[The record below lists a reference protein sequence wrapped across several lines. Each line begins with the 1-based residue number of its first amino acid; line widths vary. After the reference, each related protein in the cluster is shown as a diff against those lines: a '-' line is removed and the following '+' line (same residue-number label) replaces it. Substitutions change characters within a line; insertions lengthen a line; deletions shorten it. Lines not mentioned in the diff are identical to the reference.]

1 VKIMSKYLQKRFV
14 LSEQGGKDL
23 ARAAVACAL
32 TNIGFILPMSLFVL
46 LLGQLLSPILG
57 HSAPQLGLLGYIGL
71 SILFLILI
79 FIFEYNQYNATFLAS
94 YKESANMRIRLAE
107 KLRKIPLSFFGKRDL
122 SDLTTTIMGDCAWM
136 ETAFSHFIPELIGA
150 FISTAF
156 IGLSLMV
163 LDFRMGMS
171 MLWVVPVA
179 FLLSVGIRP
188 FIDKM
193 EREQKGKILVASD
206 GIQECIENIQ
216 DIKANNQ
223 RDDYLNGLCKKLK
236 DVESDTIK
244 MEVING
250 ILVTSSQMILKIGM
264 ATTVLCGSMLLSQK
278 KIGFMPFLIFMI
290 AATRIYGP
298 LIGCLN
304 NLSAVFSTMLRVERM
319 RAIEEQHVQTGTE
332 DTSYEGYDIVF
343 DHVGFSYHKGEP
355 VLKDVSFQA
364 VQGQVT
370 ALVGP
375 SGGGKSTA
383 ARLAARFWDLDKGR
397 ITIGGIDVSSV
408 DPESL
413 LENFSVV
420 FQDVVLFNNTIMENI
435 RIGRKA
441 ATDQEVMAAAKAA
454 RCEDFINRL
463 PNGYD
468 TRIGENGSVLS
479 GGERQRLSIARAL
492 LKDAPIILLD
502 EATASLDVENESM
515 VQGAISNLV
524 HNKTVLIIAHR
535 MRTVAKADRIV
546 VLKDGLVA
554 EQGSPKELY
563 ERKGIYRHM
572 LDLQSQSQSWTIS

>member
-1 VKIMSKYLQKRFV
+1 MSKYLQRIFA

-23 ARAAVACAL
+23 AKASLACAL

-46 LLGQLLSPILG
+46 LLDQLLSPVLG
-57 HSAPQLGLLGYIGL
+57 KEGHQMGLLGYVAL
-71 SILFLILI
+71 SILFLLLI
-79 FIFEYNQYNATFLAS
+79 FILQYNQYNKTFLSS
-94 YKESANMRIRLAE
+94 YKESANMRIHLAE

-150 FISTAF
+150 FVSTAF

-163 LDFRMGMS
+163 LDWKMGLS

-179 FLLSVGIRP
+179 FLLSAGIRP
-188 FIDKM
+188 FIDRL
-193 EREQKGKILVASD
+193 ERKQRGELLIASD
-206 GIQECIENIQ
+206 GIQECIDNIQ

-223 RDDYLNGLCKKLK
+223 REDYLHGLCRKL
-236 DVESDTIK
+236 VVAESNTIAV
-244 MEVING
+244 EVING
-250 ILVTSSQMILKIGM
+250 VLVTSSQMILKIGM
-264 ATTVLCGSMLLSQK
+264 ATTVLCGSYLLSQQ
-278 KIGFMPFLIFMI
+278 KISLMTFMIFMI

-298 LIGCLN
+298 LIGCLS

-319 RAIEEQHVQTGTE
+319 RSIDEQEVQTGE
-332 DTSYEGYDIVF
+332 EEISYDGFDIAF
-343 DHVGFSYHKGEP
+343 DHVGFSYNKGEP
-355 VLKDVSFQA
+355 VLRDVSFQA
-364 VQGQVT
+364 AQGQVT

-383 ARLAARFWDLDKGR
+383 ARLAARFWDLNGGN
-397 ITIGGIDVSSV
+397 ITIGGIDVSTV

-413 LENFSVV
+413 LKNFSVV

-435 RIGRKA
+435 RIGRKDA
-441 ATDQEVMAAAKAA
+441 SDQEVIEAAKAA
-454 RCEDFINRL
+454 RCDDFISRL
-463 PNGYD
+463 PKGYD

-524 HNKTVLIIAHR
+524 RNKTVLIIAHR
-535 MRTVAKADRIV
+535 MRTVAKADRII

-563 ERKGIYRHM
+563 ERNGIYRHM
-572 LDLQSQSQSWTIS
+572 HDLQSQSQDWTLS

>member
-1 VKIMSKYLQKRFV
+1 MSKYLQRIFA

-23 ARAAVACAL
+23 AKASAACAL

-46 LLGQLLSPILG
+46 LLNQLLSPVLG
-57 HSAPQLGLLGYIGL
+57 KDGHQMGLLGYAAL
-71 SILFLILI
+71 SILFLLLI
-79 FIFEYNQYNATFLAS
+79 FILQYNQYNKTFLSS
-94 YKESANMRIRLAE
+94 YKESANMRIHLGE

-163 LDFRMGMS
+163 LDWKMGLS

-179 FLLSVGIRP
+179 FLLSAGIRP
-188 FIDKM
+188 FIDRL
-193 EREQKGKILVASD
+193 ERKQKGELLIASD

-216 DIKANNQ
+216 DIKSNNQ
-223 RDDYLNGLCKKLK
+223 REDYLHGLCKKL
-236 DVESDTIK
+236 VVAESNTIAV
-244 MEVING
+244 EVING
-250 ILVTSSQMILKIGM
+250 VLVTSSQMILKIGM
-264 ATTVLCGSMLLSQK
+264 ATTVLCGSYLLSQQ
-278 KIGFMPFLIFMI
+278 KISLMAFMIFMI

-298 LIGCLN
+298 LIGCLS

-319 RAIEEQHVQTGTE
+319 RAIDEQEVQMGVEEI
-332 DTSYEGYDIVF
+332 SYDGFDIAF
-343 DHVGFSYHKGEP
+343 DHVRFSYNKGEP

-364 VQGQVT
+364 AQGQVT

-383 ARLAARFWDLDKGR
+383 ARLAARFWDLNGGN
-397 ITIGGIDVSSV
+397 ITIGGVDVSTV

-413 LENFSVV
+413 LKNFSVV
-420 FQDVVLFNNTIMENI
+420 FQEVVLFNNTIMENI
-435 RIGRKA
+435 RIGRKDA
-441 ATDQEVMAAAKAA
+441 SDQEVIEAAKAA
-454 RCEDFINRL
+454 RCDDFISRL
-463 PNGYD
+463 PKGYD

-524 HNKTVLIIAHR
+524 RNKTVLIIAHR
-535 MRTVAKADRIV
+535 MRTVAKADRII
-546 VLKDGLVA
+546 VLKDGRVA
-554 EQGSPKELY
+554 EQGSPMELY
-563 ERKGIYRHM
+563 ERNGIYRHM
-572 LDLQSQSQSWTIS
+572 HDLQSQSQDWTLS

>member
-1 VKIMSKYLQKRFV
+1 MSKYFQRLFA

-23 ARAAVACAL
+23 KKAAIACAL

-46 LLGQLLSPILG
+46 LLDQLLSPILG
-57 HSAPQLGLLGYIGL
+57 KEGCQLGIWEYVGL
-71 SILFLILI
+71 SVLFLILI
-79 FIFEYNQYNATFLAS
+79 FLVEYNQYNATFLAS
-94 YKESANMRIRLAE
+94 YKESANMRIQLAE

-150 FISTAF
+150 FVSTAF
-156 IGLSLMV
+156 IGLSLLS
-163 LDFRMGMS
+163 LDWRMGLS

-179 FLLSVGIRP
+179 FLLSAGIRP
-188 FIDKM
+188 LVDWL
-193 EREQKGKILVASD
+193 ERKQRGKLLVASD

-223 RDDYLNGLCKKLK
+223 REEYLYGLSKKL
-236 DVESDTIK
+236 VEAESLTIK
-244 MEVING
+244 MEIMNG

-264 ATTVLCGSMLLSQK
+264 ATTVLCGSILLAQK
-278 KIGFMPFLIFMI
+278 QIGLMTFLIFMI

-319 RAIEEQHVQTGTE
+319 REIEEQEVQTGIE
-332 DTSYEGYDIVF
+332 DAFYEGYDITF
-343 DHVGFSYHKGEP
+343 DHVGFSYHKDEP
-355 VLKDVSFQA
+355 VLRDVSFQA
-364 VQGQVT
+364 AQGQIT

-375 SGGGKSTA
+375 SGGGKSTV

-397 ITIGGIDVSSV
+397 ITIGGVDVSSV

-413 LENFSVV
+413 LKNFSVV
-420 FQDVVLFNNTIMENI
+420 FQEVVLFNNTILENI
-435 RIGRKA
+435 RIGRKD
-441 ATDQEVMAAAKAA
+441 ATDQEVMEAAKAA
-454 RCEDFINRL
+454 MCSDFINRL
-463 PNGYD
+463 PNGYY

-492 LKDAPIILLD
+492 LKDAPIVLLD

-524 HNKTVLIIAHR
+524 RNKTVLIIAHR

-563 ERKGIYRHM
+563 ERNGIYRHM
-572 LDLQSQSQSWTIS
+572 VDLQSQSQKCFS